1 MNPLN
6 FLICPPAH
14 PPFSST
20 GAKLLPKLPPHPHT
34 QNDAKIPASNF
45 KILLQAEDEG
55 LMKHWVQAI
64 DQAAMAIIVDERKD
78 ANKLRKL
85 TSFRNRYFVHRL

>member
-1 MNPLN
+1 
-6 FLICPPAH
+6 
-14 PPFSST
+14 
-20 GAKLLPKLPPHPHT
+20 
-34 QNDAKIPASNF
+34 
-45 KILLQAEDEG
+45 
-55 LMKHWVQAI
+55 MKHWVQAI